1 MSEDTQKMYEGLFL
15 FPQAAIS
22 NLDAASSHVQDMLT
36 KVGAELIAFRKWD
49 DRRLAYPI
57 KGNKRG
63 VFFLAYF
70 KVVGTVIGS
79 LERNLLLSEEVL
91 RFMITRCDHLTL
103 EQIEATEG
111 RTELADE
118 IKLRD
123 EKKTDDTDS
132 GVRATTKSQRDAEET
147 ADPTEPSEASEDT
160 PAAPVDAQEEAPAES
175 TEEPATS

>member
-22 NLDAASSHVQDMLT
+22 TLDAASSHVQDMLT

-70 KVVGTVIGS
+70 KVVGTAISS

-132 GVRATTKSQRDAEET
+132 GVRATTKSQRDAEE
-147 ADPTEPSEASEDT
+147 ADAPTEPSEASEDT
-160 PAAPVDAQEEAPAES
+160 PAAPADAQEEAPTES